1 MRILL
6 ANHTSAYSGAEE
18 SLLRVAAGLRCAHD
32 VVVACP
38 DRGPLAAAVDGEGLP
53 RLVLPAVEASLRL
66 HPLRTPAGLA
76 QLVAGGV
83 ALARAARRCRA
94 DVIHANT
101 PRTGLMGAV
110 ARGLGAPPIVVRAHE
125 HVPLTPVG
133 RGVRAVLV
141 RTASAVVAVSDD
153 TARRFDEGLGRPV
166 AERVYN
172 SIDHARFDPARV
184 RPAPLREELGLPP
197 GAALL
202 GQVAQITPWKG
213 QATAVRAL
221 AALRA
226 TGVEAHL
233 LLVGEVAFGGKAVR
247 YDNHAYL
254 AELQRLVD
262 DLGVRDAVHLLGRR
276 ADVPAVLRAVDL
288 HLLPSHEEPFGLVT
302 VESMA
307 LGTPPLVG
315 ADGAGPELVQDGV
328 TGRVVASRDPGAWAA
343 AAGAL
348 LADPETMARLSAAGP
363 EAARRFS
370 DDVHASEMLAIYA
383 RAAAPAVRGT
393 AAAREAAPWPS

>member
-1 MRILL
+1 VRILL

-18 SLLRVAAGLRCAHD
+18 SLLRVAAGLRDAHD

-38 DRGPLAAAVDGEGLP
+38 DGGPLAAAVDGKGLP
-53 RLVLPAVEASLRL
+53 RVRLPAVEASLRL
-66 HPLRTPAGLA
+66 HPLRTPAGVA
-76 QLVAGGV
+76 QLAAGGV

-110 ARGLGAPPIVVRAHE
+110 ARGLGAPPVVVRAHE
-125 HVPLTPVG
+125 HVPLTRVG
-133 RGVRAVLV
+133 HVVRAVLV

-153 TARRFDEGLGRPV
+153 TARRFDEGLRRPV
-166 AERVYN
+166 AQRVYN
-172 SIDHARFDPARV
+172 SIDHARFDPSRV
-184 RPAPLREELGLPP
+184 RPAALHDELGLPQ

-213 QATAVRAL
+213 QATAIRAL

-226 TGVEAHL
+226 DGVDAHL
-233 LLVGEVAFGGKAVR
+233 VLVGEVAFGGKAVR

-254 AELQRLVD
+254 RELEQLVD
-262 DLGVRDAVHLLGRR
+262 ALGLRGAVHLLGRR
-276 ADVPAVLRAVDL
+276 ADVPAVLSALDL
-288 HLLPSHEEPFGLVT
+288 HLLPSHDEPFGLVT

-328 TGRVVASRDPGAWAA
+328 TGCVVASRDPDAWAA

-348 LADPETMARLSAAGP
+348 LADPEVIARLSAAGP
-363 EAARRFS
+363 AAAARFA
-370 DDVHASEMLAIYA
+370 DDVHASEMLAIY
-383 RAAAPAVRGT
+383 RAATSAPRGT
-393 AAAREAAPWPS
+393 TASVKAAPWPS